1 MVISAGVAPTG
12 MNAQWQA
19 IDDGLFL
26 KQFAANDGA
35 DYADCI
41 GAHANGPDGV
51 GEIQLVVPRKLQIL
65 GHSRPGCVTEF
76 GYALPINGQTPKGF
90 DWAMKHTPERQIQVL
105 LDGMRWAKQSGTVRL
120 VILWNLNFDGPVGD
134 PNVPYALVR
143 ERFESP
149 AVLAIQSAINQNP

>member
-51 GEIQLVVPRKLQIL
+51 GEIQQVVPRQLQIL

-76 GYALPINGQTPKGF
+76 GYALPVDGRVPEGF
-90 DWAMKHTPERQIQVL
+90 AWVMSHTPERQAEVL
-105 LDGMRWAKQSGTVRL
+105 LGGMRWARQSGFVRL
-120 VILWNLNFDGPVGD
+120 VILWNLNFDGPAGD
-134 PNVPYALVR
+134 ANAPYALLR
-143 ERFESP
+143 ANYESP
-149 AVLAIQSAINQNP
+149 VVVALQ